1 MEEFQNIF
9 GSDLKAVTGDT
20 KQIEEVLRRVDSLRL
35 PIEGIG
41 FNPFDFYKISSWKII
56 MQDFSTSV
64 QVSLCQLNCL
74 KFEFWTNII
83 SSDRAT
89 SCGGVVGTVASLQEG
104 LGFHF
109 LLVTFAC
116 AVCVLSHCL
125 CLYLCNYS
133 AYSPNQV

>member
-1 MEEFQNIF
+1 MVFFAKDFILICVTQVMEEFQNIF
-9 GSDLKAVTGDT
+9 GSDLEAVTGDT

-41 FNPFDFYKISSWKII
+41 FNPFDFYKISSWKVI

-83 SSDRAT
+83 SSDIAT
-89 SCGGVVGTVASLQEG
+89 SCGGVVGPVASLPEG
-104 LGFHF
+104 PGFDF
-109 LLVTFAC
+109 LLEI
-116 AVCVLSHCL
+116 L
-125 CLYLCNYS
+125 
-133 AYSPNQV
+133 